1 MDQPLGEGRRRLPR
15 LRVPVLVFRQA
26 GIGLIF
32 AKRSLRYDG
41 TSRKRQAIAPRG
53 EGPHSLSRR
62 DLNNASGV
70 EIL

>member
-1 MDQPLGEGRRRLPR
+1 MDQPLGEGRRRWPR
-15 LRVPVLVFRQA
+15 LRAPVLVSRLA

-41 TSRKRQAIAPRG
+41 TSRRRQATAPRG
-53 EGPHSLSRR
+53 EGPRSLSKR

-70 EIL
+70 GIL